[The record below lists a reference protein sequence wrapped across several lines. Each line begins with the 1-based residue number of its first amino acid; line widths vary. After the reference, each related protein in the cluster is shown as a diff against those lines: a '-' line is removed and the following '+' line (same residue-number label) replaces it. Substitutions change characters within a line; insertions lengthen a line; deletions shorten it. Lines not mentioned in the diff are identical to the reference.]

1 MSAPHDNRLRALT
14 HEDADFWAD
23 VVDNVLI
30 VAVTDR
36 KGIITYVNDK
46 FCEISQYS
54 REELLGHTHRI
65 LNSGEHGKAFF
76 REMYQTLFAGRT
88 WYGNLCNRAKDGSHY
103 WVATTIMPH
112 RNAKGEITG
121 FVASRFEIT
130 ELMNTKVRLK
140 KQAAT
145 DVLTGLLN
153 RGGFNAS
160 LVTALE
166 NAKRPHPEPQALVM
180 FDLDGFKPVNDIHGH
195 HAGDEVL
202 KVIGRRLI
210 ELIGPDDAIS
220 RLGGDEFAIILRHS
234 LKLMP
239 LETILTKVQNLLEE
253 PIMLESATVRISG
266 SIGATPITAADTLE
280 GLQKNADVAVYAA
293 KQSGGKQARMFTPS
307 LHKTTMER
315 AKILTEARK
324 GVELR
329 QFEVYYQPILNART
343 GRIEQAEALMRWHH
357 PDRGLLSAGAFT
369 DVFADSALA
378 QIMETHLVQSFH
390 DDIQKW
396 KEAGL
401 PSLRLAVNLSHLDLL
416 NLEQQIDLFSE
427 IRELN
432 LEPST
437 FMLEVTEQMLQGRR
451 AEKSRLRLRA
461 LAEDGFGLAMD
472 NFGYGTVR
480 LSTLRE
486 LPLQSLKLDRCLV
499 RDIATD
505 AEARNLLAALIKL
518 GHGYN
523 LAVTVE
529 GVETQEEFDTVRALG
544 VDYVQGFFIS
554 RAVSAT
560 ELIRITQ
567 RDAWNPAKT
576 KTA

>member
-46 FCEISQYS
+46 FCQISQYS

-65 LNSGEHGKAFF
+65 LNSGEHNKTFF
-76 REMYQTLFAGRT
+76 RDMYRTLYSGQT
-88 WYGNLCNRAKDGSHY
+88 WHGNLCNRAKDGSHY
-103 WVATTIMPH
+103 WVATTIIPH
-112 RNAKGEITG
+112 KNANGEISG
-121 FVASRFEIT
+121 FVATRFEIT

-145 DVLTGLLN
+145 DVMTGLLN

-160 LVTALE
+160 LVTAVE
-166 NAKRPHPEPQALVM
+166 ASKRRNADPQVLVM

-202 KVIGRRLI
+202 KTIATRLI
-210 ELIGPDDAIS
+210 ELIGSQDAIS
-220 RLGGDEFAIILRHS
+220 RLGGDEFAVILHHS

-239 LETILTKVQNLLEE
+239 LQTILNRIQNLLEE
-253 PIMLESATVRISG
+253 PIMLDSATVRISG
-266 SIGATPITAADTLE
+266 SIGATPITGEESLE
-280 GLQKNADVAVYAA
+280 ALQKNADVAVYAA
-293 KQSGGKQARMFTPS
+293 KQAGGKQARMFTPS
-307 LHKTTMER
+307 LHRTTMER
-315 AKILTEARK
+315 AKILSEARQ
-324 GVELR
+324 GVAQK

-357 PDRGLLSAGAFT
+357 PERGLLSAGAFT

-427 IRELN
+427 IRQLN
-432 LEPST
+432 LDPST

-451 AEKSRLRLRA
+451 AEKSRLRLRG

-505 AEARNLLAALIKL
+505 AKARSLLASLIKL

-529 GVETQEEFDTVRALG
+529 GVETLEEFDTVRALG

-560 ELIRITQ
+560 ELIRIT
-567 RDAWNPAKT
+567 REDAWNPAPT
-576 KTA
+576 TA